1 MRPFAA
7 DAQQSGRPVVGFLRS
22 TPAQPF
28 ESLVTAFVGGLKD
41 GGFVAGQ
48 TVEVEYRYADN
59 QLKRLPDLAAD
70 LIGRKAAVIV
80 TNGVAALAIK
90 ATVTAVPIV
99 FTDGGDPVQQGLVSN
114 IARPGGN
121 ITGVTFFSGA
131 LGPKRLELLRAL
143 VPDTALYAMLVGP
156 HSIETEIDRTA
167 VQEAVQAI
175 GRRLVVADAANDT
188 DIDAAF
194 AMFAQLGAG

>member
-1 MRPFAA
+1 M
-7 DAQQSGRPVVGFLRS
+7 
-22 TPAQPF
+22 
-28 ESLVTAFVGGLKD
+28 
-41 GGFVAGQ
+41 
-48 TVEVEYRYADN
+48 
-59 QLKRLPDLAAD
+59 KRLPDLAAD

-175 GRRLVVADAANDT
+175 GRRLGVADGANGPDN
-188 DIDAAF
+188 DAAV
-194 AMFAQLGAG
+194 AVFAQLGAGDLLVCARPVLSSQLARRLTLAVPDKLPYLHYHTS

>member
-1 MRPFAA
+1 MRRRQFIIGLGFGTALRRSAA
-7 DAQQSGRPVVGFLRS
+7 DAQQSGRPGVGFLRS

-131 LGPKRLELLRAL
+131 LGPKRLQLLRPLGPHTPPHPLPL
-143 VPDTALYAMLVGP
+143 VPP
-156 HSIETEIDRTA
+156 RTPPENHPTPP
-167 VQEAVQAI
+167 Q
-175 GRRLVVADAANDT
+175 N
-188 DIDAAF
+188 
-194 AMFAQLGAG
+194 